1 MYRQQCT
8 YPARRIV
15 LILFLEQIPLHSSH
29 LMELKK
35 IALPVCSYST
45 CTMTEKIALFHPCR
59 RVTATGS
66 HIIQTNNIYHI
77 RYVRFFSP
85 LVRAIW
91 RQTLSYKCDVLS
103 CQPVPD
109 DLHRVNIVQIG
120 LYSFEHIASV
130 LDQNCLIWNFNVKFV
145 INAGLISQFKLR
157 SILANRYI

>member
-59 RVTATGS
+59 RVKLGHTLYRPTTFITFDMLDFS
-66 HIIQTNNIYHI
+66 LLLF
-77 RYVRFFSP
+77 VRFGD
-85 LVRAIW
+85 
-91 RQTLSYKCDVLS
+91 K
-103 CQPVPD
+103 
-109 DLHRVNIVQIG
+109 H
-120 LYSFEHIASV
+120 
-130 LDQNCLIWNFNVKFV
+130 
-145 INAGLISQFKLR
+145 
-157 SILANRYI
+157 